1 MNKKLIQQPHE
12 YPKDPR
18 WKLQIGKKETIEQ
31 ILKVLRFI
39 SLDVMQ
45 GCTFSKFMEIFEFPL
60 NLCVNRDIFGYI

>member
-18 WKLQIGKKETIEQ
+18 WKLQIGKKETIKQ

-39 SLDVMQ
+39 SLDM
-45 GCTFSKFMEIFEFPL
+45 L
-60 NLCVNRDIFGYI
+60 

>member
-1 MNKKLIQQPHE
+1 MNKKLIQQPYE

-39 SLDVMQ
+39 YLDVM
-45 GCTFSKFMEIFEFPL
+45 
-60 NLCVNRDIFGYI
+60 